1 MHNTQSNAL
10 GPMRLSS
17 ISSQDSGFTSQD
29 TLFLPRPGSPSSRM
43 KEQGHNSPGSQKD
56 QAQGAYITGNHRNST
71 AADNNTSG
79 IQGSNM
85 GDAIPLSDRPHTI
98 SSAYEKAGAQHQ
110 RPQLQPYTFNPP
122 ESTLTI
128 PESCELSSTMGNNHE
143 MQQEINRLAGHLQ
156 RRSLVGSQD
165 SLPPPPPPPKPPKII
180 TNLNS
185 RPSKLKCFCFIN

>member
-1 MHNTQSNAL
+1 MGYSFCRDIFQ
-10 GPMRLSS
+10 
-17 ISSQDSGFTSQD
+17 
-29 TLFLPRPGSPSSRM
+29 
-43 KEQGHNSPGSQKD
+43 EQGHNSPGSQKELSG
-56 QAQGAYITGNHRNST
+56 QVSGAHIMGNHRNS
-71 AADNNTSG
+71 AAVDNDTTG
-79 IQGSNM
+79 MQGSSNM

-98 SSAYEKAGAQHQ
+98 SSAYEKSGNQHQ

-128 PESCELSSTMGNNHE
+128 PESCELSSSIGNNHE

-156 RRSLVGSQD
+156 RRSLIGSQD

-185 RPSKLKCFCFIN
+185 RPGIVLNNLFYDNIIFLHI

>member
-1 MHNTQSNAL
+1 MQ
-10 GPMRLSS
+10 
-17 ISSQDSGFTSQD
+17 
-29 TLFLPRPGSPSSRM
+29 
-43 KEQGHNSPGSQKD
+43 EQGHGSPGSQKEMAG
-56 QAQGAYITGNHRNST
+56 QVSVAHTSGNHRNS
-71 AADNNTSG
+71 AVVDNNTAG
-79 IQGSNM
+79 IQGSNNM

-98 SSAYEKAGAQHQ
+98 SSAYEKSGAQHQ

-180 TNLNS
+180 SNLNS
-185 RPSKLKCFCFIN
+185 RPGKLEILSFIR